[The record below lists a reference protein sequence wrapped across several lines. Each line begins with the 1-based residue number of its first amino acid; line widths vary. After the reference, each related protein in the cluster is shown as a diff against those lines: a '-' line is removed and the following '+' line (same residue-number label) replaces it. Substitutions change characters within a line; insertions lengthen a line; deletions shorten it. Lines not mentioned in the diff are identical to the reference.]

1 MSPLEILYQDEFL
14 VAINKPSGLL
24 VHRSLIDKH
33 ETRFAVQLLRDQ
45 IGQKVYPPHRLDR
58 PTSGVLLFAL
68 DPNIA
73 RLLTEQFTQAALEKT
88 YLALVRGFC
97 AAEAVIDYPL
107 KEVLDEIADAQAAQ
121 DKPAQTAITQYRRLE
136 QFELPLASG
145 KHLTSRYSLLEL
157 QPKTGRK
164 HQLRRHLKHIF
175 HPIVGDTTHG
185 DGKQNQLFREQF
197 GCERLLL
204 HAQTLSFLHPVN
216 KVTLRL
222 QAPLAEEFVQVL
234 QAVASNNLLVGDLDV
249 CS

>member
-1 MSPLEILYQDEFL
+1 MQLEILYQDEFL

-33 ETRFAVQLLRDQ
+33 ETQFAVQQLRDQ

-68 DPNIA
+68 DPNTA
-73 RLLTEQFTQAALEKT
+73 RLLTEQFTQAVVQKT

-107 KEVLDEIADAQAAQ
+107 KEALDEIADAKAAQ
-121 DKPAQTAITQYRRLE
+121 DKPAQTAITHYRRLK
-136 QFELPLASG
+136 QFELPFASSQ
-145 KHLTSRYSLLEL
+145 HPTSRYSLLEL
-157 QPKTGRK
+157 YPKTGRK

-204 HAQTLSFLHPVN
+204 HAQVLSLLHPVSQLA
-216 KVTLRL
+216 LRL
-222 QAPLAEEFVQVL
+222 QASLSEEFAQVL
-234 QAVASNNLLVGDLDV
+234 ESVARHNLIAGDLNV

>member
-1 MSPLEILYQDEFL
+1 MPLEILYQDDYL

-45 IGQKVYPPHRLDR
+45 IGQRVYSPHRLDR

-68 DPNIA
+68 DPDTA
-73 RLLTEQFTQAALEKT
+73 RLLTEQFTQGWVQKT

-97 AAEAVIDYPL
+97 APTGVINYAL
-107 KEVLDEIADAQAAQ
+107 KEELDEIADTNAAQ
-121 DKPAQTAITQYRRLE
+121 DKSAQAAITHYRTLE
-136 QFELPLASG
+136 QFELPFASN
-145 KHLTSRYSLLEL
+145 KHPTSRYSLLEL

-197 GCERLLL
+197 ACERLLL
-204 HAQTLSFLHPVN
+204 HAQVLNISHPLTGQTLAITTAIPAELEAILRQVREL
-216 KVTLRL
+216 TL
-222 QAPLAEEFVQVL
+222 
-234 QAVASNNLLVGDLDV
+234 
-249 CS
+249 